1 MKILVADDDPVSRR
15 LMQRMLQRDGYEV
28 TVARDGRAAS
38 EILALT
44 DGPRLALVD
53 WMMPELDG
61 PSVCREAR
69 RRTDGSYVYIL
80 LLTAKQ
86 SHEDIVEGLEA
97 GADDYLTKPCHP
109 AELNARLLTGRRILQ
124 LEQKLVEAREGMRF
138 RATHDSLTGL
148 LNRAAILARLQQSL
162 QQPDAESG
170 GLAVMV
176 CDIDH
181 FKRINDTHGHLVG
194 DQVLRQVAAS
204 IRGAVTDRDWVGRYG
219 GEEFLVVLNGCD
231 SSNLGGRAE
240 AIRKSIAI
248 TECQTELGFLDVS
261 ASIGAFAVKPW
272 ANLSVE
278 EIVSVADKAL
288 YRAKGEGRNCVR
300 IGTDDRLIRQSLL
313 GSKLVPEQ
321 FPSFSSGGCLRD
333 LLHAARPS

>member
-1 MKILVADDDPVSRR
+1 MKILVADDDPVSCR

-28 TVARDGRAAS
+28 TVATDGRTAS
-38 EILALT
+38 DALALR

-61 PSVCREAR
+61 PGVCREAR

-124 LEQKLVEAREGMRF
+124 LEQKLVEARESMRF
-138 RATHDSLTGL
+138 RANHDALTEL
-148 LNRAAILARLQQSL
+148 LNRAAILGRLQQSL
-162 QQPDAESG
+162 QQPAAESG

-181 FKRINDTHGHLVG
+181 FKRINDVHGHLVG
-194 DQVLRQVAAS
+194 DRVLRQVAAS
-204 IRGAVTDRDWVGRYG
+204 IRGAVSDRDWVGRYG

-231 SSNLGGRAE
+231 SGNIGARAE
-240 AIRKSIAI
+240 AIRKSIAG
-248 TECQTELGFLDVS
+248 TECHSELGPLNVT
-261 ASIGAFAVKPW
+261 ASIGAFAVEPW
-272 ANLSVE
+272 ADLPVE
-278 EIVSVADKAL
+278 EIVSIADKAL
-288 YRAKGEGRNCVR
+288 YRAKGDGRNCVR
-300 IGTDDRLIRQSLL
+300 IGADNRIIRRPLL
-313 GSKLVPEQ
+313 SSKLISEQ
-321 FPSFSSGGCLRD
+321 FASVSSGAGEAMLFKAVC
-333 LLHAARPS
+333 PS